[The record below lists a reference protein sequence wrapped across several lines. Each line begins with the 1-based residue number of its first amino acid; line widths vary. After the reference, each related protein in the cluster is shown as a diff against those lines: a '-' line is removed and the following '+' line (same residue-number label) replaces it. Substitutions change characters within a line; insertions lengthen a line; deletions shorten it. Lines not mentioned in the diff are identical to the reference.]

1 MNDVPRWE
9 RLSDAVE
16 RALAAAKIS
25 KADAQ
30 TSIAR
35 AIANGE
41 IDFRAKLGRR
51 RNSGTTFTKGL
62 LERKDF
68 RIPAEI
74 NSEDLD
80 WVNSRPSNPWYVKRD
95 TADGPH
101 GDWTLEWI
109 QLSSADVTKALP
121 FPANAGQPQ
130 PTTGKRDAKPK
141 GGRAFESARRALDEL
156 YPNGIPSQVTVS
168 NKAVCGHV
176 SDRLKRAGQQ
186 KVSDDTILRAASR
199 RK

>member
-1 MNDVPRWE
+1 MNYVPRWE
-9 RLSDAVE
+9 RLSEAVDRVSTTAE
-16 RALAAAKIS
+16 IARAE
-25 KADAQ
+25 AQ
-30 TSIAR
+30 TDIAR
-35 AIANGE
+35 AIADGA

-80 WVNSRPSNPWYVKRD
+80 WVNSRPSNPWYVKRG
-95 TADGPH
+95 TADVPH

-109 QLSSADVTKALP
+109 QLSSADVMKALP
-121 FPANAGQPQ
+121 YSANAGQPQ
-130 PTTGKRDAKPK
+130 PTTGKRDAKPE
-141 GGRAFESARRALDEL
+141 GGRAFESARRVLDEL
-156 YPNGIPSQVTVS
+156 YPKGIPGQVAVS
-168 NKAVCGHV
+168 HKALCRLV
-176 SDRLKRAGQQ
+176 SDQLKRTGQQ
-186 KVSDDTILRAASR
+186 KVSDDTILRAAGR